1 MKKLII
7 ILLFLP
13 VIGFSQSQVNCSLL
27 EVLDVNIDNSNL
39 IINIVISDGNSSGM
53 QYPYIAYTVDG
64 IGDTIQTGNIN
75 LFGTMGLDTTN
86 YGYGISNPITPIYPL
101 RIFLVHTDFSTTGS
115 TTDTCVLSYHPSC
128 DSVITTFNYIDSLT
142 TPYIINLSIETFG
155 FSNGNFGYGGFILLD
170 ELGDTVGSENINT
183 AGNVF
188 GLMEYNTENRT
199 LEIAQNITIPF
210 NGTLHLING
219 WFAGN
224 PSTSCIFPF
233 TINGSSTSIKE
244 YTTNKELLKITDLLG
259 RRTKQKIQPLLYL
272 YDDGS
277 VERKIIIKQ

>member
-13 VIGFSQSQVNCSLL
+13 FIGLSQSQVNCSLL

-224 PSTSCIFPF
+224 PITSCIFPI

-244 YTTNKELLKITDLLG
+244 YTTDKELLKITDLLG

-277 VERKIIIKQ
+277 VERRIIIKQ

>member
-1 MKKLII
+1 MKKLLL

-27 EVLDVNIDNSNL
+27 EVIDVNIENSNL
-39 IINIVISDGNSSGM
+39 MINIIISDGNSSGM

-101 RIFLVHTDFSTTGS
+101 SIFLVHTDFSTNGS
-115 TTDTCVLSYHPSC
+115 TDTCILSYHPSC
-128 DSVITTFNYIDSLT
+128 DSVITTINYIDSSSI
-142 TPYIINLSIETFG
+142 PYVINLSIETFG
-155 FSNGNFGYGGFILLD
+155 LGNNNFGYGGFIVLD
-170 ELGDTVGSENINT
+170 ELGDTVGAENINT

-224 PSTSCIFPF
+224 PITSCIFPI

-244 YTTNKELLKITDLLG
+244 YTTIKKVLKVIDVLG
-259 RRTKQKIQPLLYL
+259 RETKKIGQPLLYL
-272 YDDGS
+272 YDDGT
-277 VERKIIIKQ
+277 VEKRIVIE

>member
-1 MKKLII
+1 MKKLLL

-13 VIGFSQSQVNCSLL
+13 FIGLSQSQVNCSLL

-101 RIFLVHTDFSTTGS
+101 SIFLVHTDFITTGS

-128 DSVITTFNYIDSLT
+128 DSVIATFNYIDSLS

-188 GLMEYNTENRT
+188 GLMEYNTENRI

-224 PSTSCIFPF
+224 PITSCIFPI

-244 YTTNKELLKITDLLG
+244 YSTIKKVIKVIDVLG
-259 RRTKQKIQPLLYL
+259 RETKKIGQTLLYL
-272 YDDGS
+272 YDDGT
-277 VERKIIIKQ
+277 VDKKIIVE

>member
-1 MKKLII
+1 MKKLLP

-13 VIGFSQSQVNCSLL
+13 FLGFSQSQVNCSLL
-27 EVLDVNIDNSNL
+27 EVIDVNIDNSNL
-39 IINIVISDGNSSGM
+39 IINIVISDGNSSGL

-64 IGDTIQTGNIN
+64 IGETIQNGNIN

-101 RIFLVHTDFSTTGS
+101 SIFLVHTDFSSNGS
-115 TTDTCVLSYHPSC
+115 TTDTCILSYHPSC
-128 DSVITTFNYIDSLT
+128 DSVITTFNYIDSSS
-142 TPYIINLSIETFG
+142 TPYIINFSIETFG
-155 FSNGNFGYGGFILLD
+155 LGNNNFGYGGFILLD
-170 ELGDTVGSENINT
+170 ELGDTVGTENINT

-224 PSTSCIFPF
+224 PITSCIFPI

-244 YTTNKELLKITDLLG
+244 YTTIKKVLKVIDLLG
-259 RRTKQKIQPLLYL
+259 RETKKIGQPLLYL
-272 YDDGS
+272 YDDGT
-277 VERKIIIKQ
+277 VDKKIIIE

>member
-1 MKKLII
+1 MKKLLL

-27 EVLDVNIDNSNL
+27 EVIDVNIDNSNL
-39 IINIVISDGNSSGM
+39 IINIIISDGNSSGM

-86 YGYGISNPITPIYPL
+86 YGYGISSPITPIYPL
-101 RIFLVHTDFSTTGS
+101 SIFLVHTDFSANGS
-115 TTDTCVLSYHPSC
+115 ITDTCILSYHPSC
-128 DSVITTFNYIDSLT
+128 DSVITTFNYIDSSS

-155 FSNGNFGYGGFILLD
+155 LGNNNFGYGGFILLD

-188 GLMEYNTENRT
+188 GLIEYNTENRA

-224 PSTSCIFPF
+224 PITSCIFPI
-233 TINGSSTSIKE
+233 TINGNSTSIKE
-244 YTTNKELLKITDLLG
+244 YTTIKKVLKVIDVLG
-259 RRTKQKIQPLLYL
+259 RETKKIGQTLLYL
-272 YDDGS
+272 YDDGT
-277 VERKIIIKQ
+277 VDKKIIIE

>member
-1 MKKLII
+1 MKKLLL

-27 EVLDVNIDNSNL
+27 EVIDVNIDNSNL
-39 IINIVISDGNSSGM
+39 IINIIISDGNSSGM

-101 RIFLVHTDFSTTGS
+101 RIFLVQTDFSTNGS
-115 TTDTCVLSYHPSC
+115 TDTCILSYHPSC
-128 DSVITTFNYIDSLT
+128 DSVIATFNYIDSSS
-142 TPYIINLSIETFG
+142 TPNIINLSIETFG
-155 FSNGNFGYGGFILLD
+155 LGNNNFGYGGFILLD

-188 GLMEYNTENRT
+188 GLMQYNTENRS
-199 LEIAQNITIPF
+199 LEIDQNIIIPF

-224 PSTSCIFPF
+224 PITSCIFPI

-244 YTTNKELLKITDLLG
+244 FTTIKKVLKVIDVLG
-259 RRTKQKIQPLLYL
+259 RETKKIGQPLLYL
-272 YDDGS
+272 YDNGR
-277 VERKIIIKQ
+277 VEKRIVIE